1 MPNSDY
7 KPIEIRYEK
16 EPKYNFDLSQ
26 TNLTDSRDIPITYDR
41 NQLNLNF
48 PNKLQVKVYDDTYC
62 PKLNDDLFSIK
73 RDLEKAHSENVLLKK

>member
-16 EPKYNFDLSQ
+16 EPKFNFDFSQ
-26 TNLTDSRDIPITYDR
+26 ANLTESRDVSTTHDR

-48 PNKLQVKVYDDTYC
+48 PNRLQVKVYEDTHC
-62 PKLNDDLFSIK
+62 PKLNDEFFAIK
-73 RDLEKAHSENVLLKK
+73 RDLERAHSENVLLKK